1 MSYVDIG
8 IIALLLLFAALGV
21 WKGLQKTSLALGA
34 FLISFIIS
42 FFLANVVAEAFL
54 GIDGV
59 RQFVLGKDGVSLFTW
74 VRDSKGDMP
83 GSFIFKNFYEPIY
96 NTIPKKLLTASFTA
110 ADAAAVSVAF
120 SIFSA
125 IVGVGLFIVI
135 RALLCIVTMIVKS
148 YIPRKKSMGNRVAG
162 LAVGAVRGGVWALVF
177 TIVFSVLGGLPAM
190 SKMEKEF
197 DDSAMAHYL
206 NTAAYSIKN
215 ALFIPD
221 DEMLERLIQKG
232 GFIEKEE
239 KPEKPELPDPLK
251 VKRYELYAEIMNLNY
266 PTGHRYEVDTTTGEI
281 KENAD
286 GWIEVDTSV
295 FERTGFKDAYDA
307 ILAYNVRL
315 ADNIKADDGALK
327 DATQETLE
335 EYDTVRSNIL
345 RIMSGGGDNFIVSL
359 TNYNNI
365 LNDDSFGN
373 SSEAGVVENTNNSLR
388 DYYNKI
394 VAALD
399 ALKVEYAK
407 YELLT
412 VPAAAGEFTLPDYPA
427 LIQDEVQSAPLPEPD
442 PASVIEQLVFAM
454 PQKRM
459 ALV

>member
-239 KPEKPELPDPLK
+239 KPEKPELPDPFK

-295 FERTGFKDAYDA
+295 FERTGFQDAYDA

-459 ALV
+459 ALA